1 MIILKNA
8 VTIDATQWIE
18 PIKGLKL
25 LIGSIE
31 NEQYRATS
39 ATIYRHFDRI
49 DAKQSVGT
57 NDFDIS
63 AIDINQTPDELLMNA
78 VAYHLIKDWQGVGE
92 LNVDGKE
99 VAIKYSPDH
108 GISLL
113 KQQPELYWKI
123 INAAILV
130 GKEEAEQVD
139 ESVKKP

>member
-1 MIILKNA
+1 MLILNEKS
-8 VTIDATQWIE
+8 TINATQWIE
-18 PIKGLKL
+18 PIKDLKL

-63 AIDINQTPDELLMNA
+63 AVDITQTPDELLMNA

-92 LNVDGKE
+92 LNADGKE

-113 KQQPELYWKI
+113 KQHPDLYWKI